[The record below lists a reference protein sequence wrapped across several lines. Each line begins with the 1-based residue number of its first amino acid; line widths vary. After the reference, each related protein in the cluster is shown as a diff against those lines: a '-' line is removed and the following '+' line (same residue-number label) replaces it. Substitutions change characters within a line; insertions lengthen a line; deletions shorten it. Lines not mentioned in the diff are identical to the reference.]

1 MRFIV
6 TTMAVG
12 AGIGAALGMALGI
25 GFVGAMLT
33 LACS

>member
-25 GFVGAMLT
+25 GFAGAMLT